1 MADFSIAS
9 QIKPVQLPDQLQ
21 QFGQFNQIALQQAQM
36 AKAQSDAEAQNKLR
50 SLNRNSPE
58 FLNQLYAIDPAK
70 GIAFEK
76 GVADLAETKRK
87 RAEAAYDRG
96 VAARKEAEL
105 ARIFGGINNLT
116 PVSPAAPATPANSLI
131 APAAPQMGFGAG
143 VGEYTPAAVPAAPAA
158 PAPVAAASSPSSPDY
173 ASIINNLVR
182 GGHIEEA
189 KKIADLAKTSAEGAG
204 KAAETSVA
212 RMKAAYDPIQ
222 TLIPHV
228 TTPADVEAYTRR
240 IYSDPILGP
249 EASRLKSVDQ
259 AVQDNLDLVN
269 KVGLDQWKARN
280 SNMDARQLHDLVTT
294 ATAPKLEKVDRGGSI
309 VFMDMNPKSP
319 TYRQTLDE
327 IQKTLTPEQTAK
339 RAAEEDPIKIQETFD
354 KTLDNL
360 VDQYRK
366 LGEKGMLIKPG
377 ETSMGN
383 RAAAVASVAAPEL
396 TTIFSPDRA
405 SGVAAIA
412 NMRQTA
418 LTALMGATGM
428 SAKQIDSN
436 AEMKAYLNSLSNPGQ
451 PVEAIVDTLNNLS
464 QRFGRGKKLTV
475 DDLTGG
481 ITQNPSADNG
491 VPTGPR
497 KRRGTLT
504 LPPIAAPAAAPASV
518 IPPAAISKLKA
529 DPSMAPQ
536 FDEIFGAGA
545 AARVMGR

>member
-9 QIKPVQLPDQLQ
+9 QVKPVQLPDQLQ
-21 QFGQFNQIALQQAQM
+21 KYAQFNQIALQQAQM

-50 SLNRNSPE
+50 SLDRNSPE

-70 GIAFEK
+70 GMAFEK
-76 GVADLAETKRK
+76 GVADLAEAKRK
-87 RAEAAYDRG
+87 RGEAAYDRG

-105 ARIFGGINNLT
+105 ARIFGGLNNLT
-116 PVSPAAPATPANSLI
+116 PVSPAAPATPANNLI

-143 VGEYTPAAVPAAPAA
+143 VGEYTPAAAPAAPAA
-158 PAPVAAASSPSSPDY
+158 AAPAPAAAAPSPSSPDY

-240 IYSDPILGP
+240 IYSDSILGP

-280 SNMDARQLHDLVTT
+280 SNMDAKQLHDLVTT

-327 IQKTLTPEQTAK
+327 IQKTPVPKA
-339 RAAEEDPIKIQETFD
+339 
-354 KTLDNL
+354 
-360 VDQYRK
+360 
-366 LGEKGMLIKPG
+366 PG
-377 ETSMGN
+377 ETETPEAKLKFEREKLEQKSQFDLEKTYPARKASMEATTGDIDAQIA
-383 RAAAVASVAAPEL
+383 RA
-396 TTIFSPDRA
+396 RA
-405 SGVAAIA
+405 LK
-412 NMRQTA
+412 N
-418 LTALMGATGM
+418 
-428 SAKQIDSN
+428 
-436 AEMKAYLNSLSNPGQ
+436 NPGL
-451 PVEAIVDTLNNLS
+451 PYI
-464 QRFGRGKKLTV
+464 
-475 DDLTGG
+475 TGG
-481 ITQNPSADNG
+481 
-491 VPTGPR
+491 
-497 KRRGTLT
+497 
-504 LPPIAAPAAAPASV
+504 
-518 IPPAAISKLKA
+518 
-529 DPSMAPQ
+529 
-536 FDEIFGAGA
+536 
-545 AARVMGR
+545 VMGRLPSALAASTSAQADLDQLKAKAGFEALQSMRDRSPTGGALGNVSDAEGRRLESSAAALSQAQGTTYFKDKLDRYIEDLERSKKSLKNAFDMQYSGVKPKDAGMSSDGWTVKEN

>member
-280 SNMDARQLHDLVTT
+280 SNMDAKQLHDLVTT
-294 ATAPKLEKVDRGGSI
+294 ATAPKIEKVDRGGSI
-309 VFMDMNPKSP
+309 VFMDMNPKSS

-327 IQKTLTPEQTAK
+327 IQKTPVPKA
-339 RAAEEDPIKIQETFD
+339 
-354 KTLDNL
+354 
-360 VDQYRK
+360 
-366 LGEKGMLIKPG
+366 PG
-377 ETSMGN
+377 ETETPEAKLEFERKKLEQRSQFDLEK
-383 RAAAVASVAAPEL
+383 AYPAKKASVEA
-396 TTIFSPDRA
+396 TTGDIDAQIARAKALKNSPGL
-405 SGVAAIA
+405 SGI
-412 NMRQTA
+412 
-418 LTALMGATGM
+418 
-428 SAKQIDSN
+428 
-436 AEMKAYLNSLSNPGQ
+436 
-451 PVEAIVDTLNNLS
+451 
-464 QRFGRGKKLTV
+464 
-475 DDLTGG
+475 TGG
-481 ITQNPSADNG
+481 
-491 VPTGPR
+491 
-497 KRRGTLT
+497 
-504 LPPIAAPAAAPASV
+504 
-518 IPPAAISKLKA
+518 
-529 DPSMAPQ
+529 
-536 FDEIFGAGA
+536 
-545 AARVMGR
+545 VMGRLPSARAASTSAQADLDQLKAKAGFEALQSMRDRSPTGGALGNVSDAEGRRLEASAAALAQAQGTDDFKLKLDRYIEDLERAKKSLKNAFDTQYGSVKPKDTTTSSDGWTIKEN